1 MEGWVQVL
9 QSVGFPIFCVLALG
23 YFVYSSYQ
31 KMITDTKERED
42 KLYTMLASAQATISS
57 AVENNVKLAAQ
68 IEIMQKNVEKLA
80 DDIEDIK
87 DVVKKEA

>member
-1 MEGWVQVL
+1 MEGWIEVL

-42 KLYTMLASAQATISS
+42 KLYAMLTSAQATISS

-80 DDIEDIK
+80 EDIEDIK
-87 DVVKKEA
+87 DSVKKEV

>member
-1 MEGWVQVL
+1 MEGWVEVL

-42 KLYTMLASAQATISS
+42 KLYTMLTSAQATIST

-68 IEIMQKNVEKLA
+68 IEIMQRNVEKLA
-80 DDIEDIK
+80 DDIDDIK
-87 DVVKKEA
+87 DVVKKEV

>member
-1 MEGWVQVL
+1 MEGWVEVL

-42 KLYTMLASAQATISS
+42 KLYAMLTSAQATISS

-80 DDIEDIK
+80 EDIEDIK
-87 DVVKKEA
+87 DSVKKEA

>member
-1 MEGWVQVL
+1 MEGWVEVL

-31 KMITDTKERED
+31 KMIADTKERED
-42 KLYTMLASAQATISS
+42 KLYTMLTSAQATISS

-80 DDIEDIK
+80 EDIEDIK
-87 DVVKKEA
+87 DSVKKEG

>member
-1 MEGWVQVL
+1 MEAWVEVL

-31 KMITDTKERED
+31 KMIADTKERED
-42 KLYTMLASAQATISS
+42 KLYAMLTSAQATISS

-80 DDIEDIK
+80 EDIEDIK
-87 DVVKKEA
+87 DSVKKEG

>member
-1 MEGWVQVL
+1 MESWVEVL

-80 DDIEDIK
+80 EDIEDIK
-87 DVVKKEA
+87 DSVKKEV

>member
-42 KLYTMLASAQATISS
+42 KLYTMLASAQSTISS

-87 DVVKKEA
+87 DVVKKEG

>member
-42 KLYTMLASAQATISS
+42 KLYTMLTSAQATISS

-87 DVVKKEA
+87 DVVKKEG

>member
-1 MEGWVQVL
+1 MEGWVEVL
-9 QSVGFPIFCVLALG
+9 QSVGFPLFCVLALG

-31 KMITDTKERED
+31 KMIADTKERED
-42 KLYTMLASAQATISS
+42 KLYTMLTSAQATISS

-80 DDIEDIK
+80 EDIEDIK
-87 DVVKKEA
+87 DSVKKEG

>member
-42 KLYTMLASAQATISS
+42 KLYTMLTSAQSTISS

-87 DVVKKEA
+87 DVVKKEV

>member
-1 MEGWVQVL
+1 MEGWVEVL

-42 KLYTMLASAQATISS
+42 KLYTMLTSAQATISS
-57 AVENNVKLAAQ
+57 AIENNVKLAAQ

-80 DDIEDIK
+80 EDIEDIK
-87 DVVKKEA
+87 DSVKKEG

>member
-87 DVVKKEA
+87 DVVKKEV

>member
-42 KLYTMLASAQATISS
+42 KLYTMLASAQSTISS

-68 IEIMQKNVEKLA
+68 IEIMQRNVEKLA

-87 DVVKKEA
+87 DVVKKEV

>member
-42 KLYTMLASAQATISS
+42 KLYTMLSSAQQTISS

-80 DDIEDIK
+80 EDIEDIK
-87 DVVKKEA
+87 DSVKKEG

>member
-1 MEGWVQVL
+1 MEGWVEVL
-9 QSVGFPIFCVLALG
+9 QSVGFPILCVLALG

-42 KLYTMLASAQATISS
+42 KLYAMLTSAQATISS

-80 DDIEDIK
+80 EDIEDIK
-87 DVVKKEA
+87 DSVKKEV

>member
-42 KLYTMLASAQATISS
+42 KLYTMLGSAQSTINS

-87 DVVKKEA
+87 DSVKKEV

>member
-1 MEGWVQVL
+1 MEGWVEVL

-42 KLYTMLASAQATISS
+42 KLYTMLTSAQATISS
-57 AVENNVKLAAQ
+57 AIENNVKLAAQ

-80 DDIEDIK
+80 EDIEDIK
-87 DVVKKEA
+87 DSVKKEV

>member
-42 KLYTMLASAQATISS
+42 KLYTMLASAQSTISS

-80 DDIEDIK
+80 EDIEDIK
-87 DVVKKEA
+87 DSVKKED

>member
-1 MEGWVQVL
+1 MEGWVEVL

-42 KLYTMLASAQATISS
+42 KLYAMLTSAQATISS
-57 AVENNVKLAAQ
+57 AVENNVRLAAQ

-80 DDIEDIK
+80 EDIEDIK
-87 DVVKKEA
+87 DSVKKEV

>member
-9 QSVGFPIFCVLALG
+9 QSVGFPVFCVLALG

-42 KLYTMLASAQATISS
+42 KLYTMLGSAQSTINS

-87 DVVKKEA
+87 DSVKKEG

>member
-42 KLYTMLASAQATISS
+42 KLYTMLTSAQSTISS

-87 DVVKKEA
+87 DSVKKEV

>member
-1 MEGWVQVL
+1 MEGWIEVL

-42 KLYTMLASAQATISS
+42 KLYAMLTSAQATISS
-57 AVENNVKLAAQ
+57 AIENNVKLAAQ

-80 DDIEDIK
+80 EDIEDIK
-87 DVVKKEA
+87 DSVKKEG

>member
-1 MEGWVQVL
+1 MEGWVEVL
-9 QSVGFPIFCVLALG
+9 QSVGFPILCVLALG

-42 KLYTMLASAQATISS
+42 KLYAMLTSAQATISS
-57 AVENNVKLAAQ
+57 AVENNVKLADQ

-80 DDIEDIK
+80 EDIEDIK
-87 DVVKKEA
+87 DSVKKEV

>member
-1 MEGWVQVL
+1 MEGWVEVL

-42 KLYTMLASAQATISS
+42 KLYAMLTSAQATISS

-80 DDIEDIK
+80 EDIEDIK
-87 DVVKKEA
+87 DSVKKEG

>member
-42 KLYTMLASAQATISS
+42 KLYTMLASAQSTISS

-87 DVVKKEA
+87 DVVKKEV

>member
-1 MEGWVQVL
+1 MEGCVEVL

-23 YFVYSSYQ
+23 YFIYSSYQ

-42 KLYTMLASAQATISS
+42 KLYTMLGSAQSTINS

-87 DVVKKEA
+87 DSVKKED

>member
-1 MEGWVQVL
+1 MEGWVEVL

-42 KLYTMLASAQATISS
+42 KLYAMLTSAQSTISS

-80 DDIEDIK
+80 EDIEDIK
-87 DVVKKEA
+87 DSVKKEV

>member
-1 MEGWVQVL
+1 MEGWVEVL

-42 KLYTMLASAQATISS
+42 KLYAMLTSAQATISS

-68 IEIMQKNVEKLA
+68 IEIMQKNVAKLA
-80 DDIEDIK
+80 EDIEDIK
-87 DVVKKEA
+87 DSVKKEG

>member
-1 MEGWVQVL
+1 MEGWVEVL

-31 KMITDTKERED
+31 KMITDKKERED
-42 KLYTMLASAQATISS
+42 KLYTMLTSAQATISS

-80 DDIEDIK
+80 EDIEDIK
-87 DVVKKEA
+87 DSVKKEG

>member
-1 MEGWVQVL
+1 MEGWVEVL

-42 KLYTMLASAQATISS
+42 KLYAMLTSAQATISS

-80 DDIEDIK
+80 EDIEDIK
-87 DVVKKEA
+87 DAVKKEG

>member
-31 KMITDTKERED
+31 KMIADTKERED
-42 KLYTMLASAQATISS
+42 KLYTMLASAQSTISS

-80 DDIEDIK
+80 EDIEDIK
-87 DVVKKEA
+87 DSVKKEV

>member
-1 MEGWVQVL
+1 MEGWVEVL

-31 KMITDTKERED
+31 KMIADTKERED
-42 KLYTMLASAQATISS
+42 KLYTMLTSAQATISS

-80 DDIEDIK
+80 EDIEDIK
-87 DVVKKEA
+87 ESVKKED

>member
-1 MEGWVQVL
+1 MEGWVEVL

-42 KLYTMLASAQATISS
+42 KLYTMLTSAQATISS

-80 DDIEDIK
+80 EDIEDIK
-87 DVVKKEA
+87 DSVKKEG

>member
-80 DDIEDIK
+80 EDIEDIK
-87 DVVKKEA
+87 DSVKKEG

>member
-42 KLYTMLASAQATISS
+42 KLYTMLTTAQATISS

-87 DVVKKEA
+87 DSVKKEG

>member
-42 KLYTMLASAQATISS
+42 KLYTMLTSAQQTISS

-87 DVVKKEA
+87 DNVKKEG

>member
-42 KLYTMLASAQATISS
+42 KLYTMLASAQSTISS

-80 DDIEDIK
+80 EDIEDIK
-87 DVVKKEA
+87 DSVKKEV

>member
-1 MEGWVQVL
+1 
-9 QSVGFPIFCVLALG
+9 
-23 YFVYSSYQ
+23 
-31 KMITDTKERED
+31 
-42 KLYTMLASAQATISS
+42 MLTSAQSTISS

-87 DVVKKEA
+87 DSVKKEV

>member
-1 MEGWVQVL
+1 MEGWVEVL

-31 KMITDTKERED
+31 KMIADTKERED
-42 KLYTMLASAQATISS
+42 KLYAMLTSAQATISS

-80 DDIEDIK
+80 EDIEDIK
-87 DVVKKEA
+87 DSVKKEG

>member
-1 MEGWVQVL
+1 MESWVEVL

-42 KLYTMLASAQATISS
+42 KLYAMLTSAQATISS

-87 DVVKKEA
+87 DSVKKEG